1 MRLQKILRAKCA
13 PTFDSFLS
21 VTAREQRPARP
32 IRGRGPRMSCSQK
45 RGSRTKVAALCKFQ
59 VRGHSFRRIATTCSD
74 LPRPVAADADGRS
87 DDGGDVGMSEFV
99 SLRRNEGAGDPDR
112 NAKE

>member
-32 IRGRGPRMSCSQK
+32 IRGLSYAGQIYS
-45 RGSRTKVAALCKFQ
+45 A
-59 VRGHSFRRIATTCSD
+59 
-74 LPRPVAADADGRS
+74 PRPRWPEDVMQPETGIADQSCGLVQIPSSWPLIPTDRDHLFRSTAASRS
-87 DDGGDVGMSEFV
+87 RC
-99 SLRRNEGAGDPDR
+99 RR
-112 NAKE
+112 